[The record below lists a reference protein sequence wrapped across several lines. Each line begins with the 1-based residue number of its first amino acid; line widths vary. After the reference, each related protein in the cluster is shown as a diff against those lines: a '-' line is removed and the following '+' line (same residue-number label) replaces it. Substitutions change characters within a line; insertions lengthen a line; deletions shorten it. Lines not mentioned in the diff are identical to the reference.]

1 MRIFLQIIAI
11 LVLAV
16 SMFNLT
22 TGCSSGGRELDGYLE
37 RAEELMEPSPD
48 SAYSILTDSITPA
61 MLSGA
66 SERQSAL
73 YALLLTQSQFKT
85 YVTVDNDSLITSAV
99 RYFEKKDDRP
109 RLMKS
114 LYYQARILRDNGD
127 YSDAMSAAMHARAIA
142 QHLNDD
148 FWQARCAS
156 LISDMFSTFD
166 HHEESVKYGEEAT
179 SLFRKTGHLNFYIYE
194 LSDLALRYYNSD
206 NYKRSMA
213 VLDSINLLLV
223 DRNLLSPNQYRSI
236 RASSANLAQSL
247 YISLEDYVRAEQMGD
262 TLLKYE
268 DGLTNSASGCAR
280 IANVKIQLGKI
291 DEAQR
296 MLEYALPKLEDLRD
310 SLFYYSTL
318 KSYHE
323 ILGNRKEM
331 LSDTEE
337 LLKLYGEAFGLVSDQ
352 TVLYAHR
359 DYYSEEMAR
368 IEKIAERNRQLLVV
382 CIALAIALIFIGV
395 LLYRNRI
402 NKKNADI
409 SKKMTEIMLLSRTLQ
424 QTYTEKESL
433 NQKLAKHDADME
445 ELSTLVSRQNTEIKE
460 LSATAIS
467 NKDKNEKLNS
477 MIGSL
482 LQSRFSQLNN
492 IISEY
497 AEQEENRD
505 NYLAFY
511 KNIKQEIDKFKLP
524 KTLEGIENIVDECM
538 GGVITNIREGIPTM
552 RDKDITFIALVLAG
566 FNARAI
572 GLFLGMHP
580 NYTYRRKKQLIKII
594 EDSDI
599 MNKDELVKNLTKPA
613 VSGIFGTD

>member
-1 MRIFLQIIAI
+1 MRIFLQIIVISA
-11 LVLAV
+11 LAV

-22 TGCSSGGRELDGYLE
+22 TGCSSGDRELDGYLD

-48 SAYSILTDSITPA
+48 SAYSILTDSITSA

-73 YALLLTQSQFKT
+73 YALLLTQSRFKT
-85 YVTVDNDSLITSAV
+85 YVPVDNDSLITSAV
-99 RYFEKKDDRP
+99 KYFEKKDDRL

-114 LYYQARILRDNGD
+114 LYYQARILRDNGE

-142 QHLNDD
+142 QYLKDN
-148 FWQARCAS
+148 FWQARCAD
-156 LISDMFSTFD
+156 LISWMFSTFY
-166 HHEESVKYGEEAT
+166 HHEESLKYSEEAA
-179 SLFRKTGHLNFYIYE
+179 SLFHETGQNRFYIYQ
-194 LSDLALRYYNSD
+194 LSDLALKYLNI
-206 NYKRSMA
+206 NNFEKCNEI
-213 VLDSINLLLV
+213 LDSIN
-223 DRNLLSPNQYRSI
+223 NLLKIPNIISPDFYKSI
-236 RASSANLAQSL
+236 LVSSARIAQSM
-247 YISLEDYVRAEQMGD
+247 YITLGEYNKAEQISD
-262 TLLKYE
+262 TILKYE
-268 DGLTNSASGCAR
+268 KYSTNITRECAKMAQ
-280 IANVKIQLGKI
+280 IKIKLGKF
-291 DEAQR
+291 DEAKR
-296 MLEYALPKLEDLRD
+296 MLDYTLPKLEDMRD
-310 SLFYYSTL
+310 SLFYYDGL
-318 KSYHE
+318 RDYYK
-323 ILGNRKEM
+323 ILGDDKRA
-331 LSDTEE
+331 LAATEIS
-337 LLKLYGEAFGLVSDQ
+337 LKLYGNAFGMVSEQ
-352 TVLYAHR
+352 TVMYAHR
-359 DYYSEEMAR
+359 DYYSEEMTR

-382 CIALAIALIFIGV
+382 CIALAIALILIGV

-433 NQKLAKHDADME
+433 NQKLTEHDADMAQ
-445 ELSTLVSRQNTEIKE
+445 LSSVVSRQNSEIEE
-460 LSATAIS
+460 LSANVAS
-467 NKDKNEKLNS
+467 NQDKNDKLNS
-477 MIGSL
+477 MVGSL
-482 LQSRFSQLNN
+482 LQGRFSQLNN

-552 RDKDITFIALVLAG
+552 REKDITFIALVLAG

-580 NYTYRRKKQLIKII
+580 NSTYKRKRQLIKII
-594 EDSDI
+594 EDSD
-599 MNKDELVKNLTKPA
+599 VKNRAQLVELLTKPT
-613 VSGIFGTD
+613 VSSVLP

>member
-1 MRIFLQIIAI
+1 
-11 LVLAV
+11 V

-73 YALLLTQSQFKT
+73 HALLLTQSRFKT
-85 YVTVDNDSLITSAV
+85 YVPVDNDSLITSAV
-99 RYFEKKDDRP
+99 KYFEKKDDRS

-114 LYYQARILRDNGD
+114 LYYQARILRDNGE
-127 YSDAMSAAMHARAIA
+127 YSDAMSAAMHGRAIA
-142 QHLNDD
+142 QYMKED
-148 FWQARCAS
+148 FWQARCAE
-156 LISDMFSTFD
+156 LIARMFSTFY
-166 HHEESVKYGEEAT
+166 HLNESIRYGEEAAD
-179 SLFRKTGHLNFYIYE
+179 LYRKLGRTNFYIYI
-194 LSDLALRYYNSD
+194 LSDQGLRYN
-206 NYKRSMA
+206 NIKNFGKCKE
-213 VLDSINLLLV
+213 VLDSISVLLDNTEMLSTTQ
-223 DRNLLSPNQYRSI
+223 RNSI
-236 RASSANLAQSL
+236 LATSASTAQSML
-247 YISLEDYVRAEQMGD
+247 ISIKEYDKAEQIGD
-262 TLLKYE
+262 TILKYE
-268 DGLTNSASGCAR
+268 KFLTNMSSECAC
-280 IANVKIQLGKI
+280 IAKVKLKLGKI
-291 DEAQR
+291 SEAR
-296 MLEYALPKLEDLRD
+296 AMLEYTLPKLEDMRD
-310 SLFYYSTL
+310 SLFYYDAL
-318 KSYHE
+318 KDY
-323 ILGNRKEM
+323 NEM
-331 LSDTEE
+331 LGDVEGTLAATEMS
-337 LLKLYGEAFGLVSDQ
+337 LKLYGEAFGMVSEQ
-352 TVLYAHR
+352 TVMYAHR
-359 DYYSEEMAR
+359 DYYSEEMTR

-382 CIALAIALIFIGV
+382 CIALAIALILIGV

-433 NQKLAKHDADME
+433 NQKLTEHDADMAQ
-445 ELSTLVSRQNTEIKE
+445 LSSVVSRQNSEIEE
-460 LSATAIS
+460 LSANVAS
-467 NKDKNEKLNS
+467 NQDKNDKLNS
-477 MIGSL
+477 MVGSL
-482 LQSRFSQLNN
+482 LQGRFSQLNN

-552 RDKDITFIALVLAG
+552 REKDITFIALVLAG

-580 NYTYRRKKQLIKII
+580 NSTYKRKRQLIKIVEASEVQNRDRI
-594 EDSDI
+594 VEMLIKPKISD
-599 MNKDELVKNLTKPA
+599 LLP
-613 VSGIFGTD
+613 